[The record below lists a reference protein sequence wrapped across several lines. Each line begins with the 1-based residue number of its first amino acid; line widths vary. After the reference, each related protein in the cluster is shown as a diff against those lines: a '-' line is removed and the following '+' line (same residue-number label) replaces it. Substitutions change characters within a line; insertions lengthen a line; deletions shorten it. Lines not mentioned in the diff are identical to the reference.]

1 MKKINKGSL
10 FAIACTAFMGAFGNS
25 QATAATLNLTDPSL
39 QSGTLNGALFQEIA
53 SNDPAGTGVLQSFVR
68 LQSPGNST
76 VEEGYNTDARPLQF
90 NENNSPQFTR
100 SLKLSDVPIFT
111 VGGVEYRQFL
121 LDINEPNATRREQD
135 LPLIDLESL
144 QIFLGNAGNLVNY
157 PTFNGNAV
165 KVFDLDT
172 NTVNNTVKLRDTN
185 AGSGRA
191 DLLVYIPNSLFSVS
205 KNEYVYLYSKF
216 TGAEGGFEEWAV
228 QVKEKP
234 DTPPKSVPEPA
245 ALAGLGLVAGAMTFA
260 RCRKSSQTA

>member
-1 MKKINKGSL
+1 MKKINKSSM

-25 QATAATLNLTDPSL
+25 HATAATLNLANSGL
-39 QSGTLNGALFQEIA
+39 QNGTLNGAFFQEIDP
-53 SNDPAGTGVLQSFVR
+53 NDPAGTGVLNSFVR

-76 VEEGYNTDARPLQF
+76 VEEGYNTDGSLQF
-90 NENNSPQFTR
+90 NEMSGNFTR

-111 VGGVEYRQFL
+111 IGGVKYRQFV
-121 LDINEPNATRREQD
+121 LDINEKNAKDE
-135 LPLIDLESL
+135 PLIDLEKL

-157 PTFNGNAV
+157 PTFGGNAV
-165 KVFDLDT
+165 KIFDLDG
-172 NTVNNTVKLRDTN
+172 NEDNTVKLRDTN

-191 DLLVYIPNSLFSVS
+191 DLLTYIPDSLFSGP
-205 KNEYVYLYSKF
+205 NQYVYLYSKF
-216 TGAEGGFEEWAV
+216 SGAEGGFEEWAV

-260 RCRKSSQTA
+260 RRRKSSQTA

>member
-1 MKKINKGSL
+1 MKKINKSSV

-25 QATAATLNLTDPSL
+25 HATAATLNLANSGL
-39 QSGTLNGALFQEIA
+39 QNGTLNGAFFQEIDP
-53 SNDPAGTGVLQSFVR
+53 NDPAGTGVLNSFVR

-100 SLKLSDVPIFT
+100 SLKLSDVPLFT
-111 VGGVEYRQFL
+111 IGGIEYRQFL
-121 LDINEPNATRREQD
+121 LDINEENAQD
-135 LPLIDLESL
+135 KPLIDLEKL

-157 PTFNGNAV
+157 PTFGGNAV
-165 KVFDLDT
+165 NIFDLDS
-172 NTVNNTVKLRDTN
+172 NENNTVKLRDTN

-205 KNEYVYLYSKF
+205 TNEYVYLYSKF
-216 TGAEGGFEEWAV
+216 SGAEGGFEEWAV
-228 QVKEKP
+228 KVKEKP

-245 ALAGLGLVAGAMTFA
+245 TLAGLGLVAGAMAFA
-260 RCRKSSQTA
+260 RRRKSSQTA

>member
-1 MKKINKGSL
+1 MKKINKSSV

-25 QATAATLNLTDPSL
+25 HATAATLNLANSGL
-39 QSGTLNGALFQEIA
+39 QNGTLNGAFFQEIDP
-53 SNDPAGTGVLQSFVR
+53 NDPAGTGVLNSFVR

-111 VGGVEYRQFL
+111 IGGVKYRQFV
-121 LDINEPNATRREQD
+121 LDINEKNAKDE
-135 LPLIDLESL
+135 PLIDLEKL

-157 PTFNGNAV
+157 PTFGGNAV
-165 KVFDLDT
+165 KIFDLDG
-172 NTVNNTVKLRDTN
+172 NEDNTVKLRDTN

-191 DLLVYIPNSLFSVS
+191 DLLTYIPDSLFSGP
-205 KNEYVYLYSKF
+205 NQYVYLYSKF
-216 TGAEGGFEEWAV
+216 SGAEGGFEEWAV

-260 RCRKSSQTA
+260 RRRKSSQTA